1 MSKVC
6 EGKLHF
12 PRDEQEPVA
21 IKYRFYIETPS
32 GWRGEFTLREHRRFA
47 EGEGYVIELEDG
59 RRGNCYVKKM
69 VNRVMPA
76 VPPIYSYYFR
86 GIGRLEGPGE

>member
-1 MSKVC
+1 MSKTGV
-6 EGKLHF
+6 GKLHF
-12 PRDEQEPVA
+12 PRDEQDPVA
-21 IKYRFYIETPS
+21 IKYRFYVETPS

-59 RRGNCYVKKM
+59 QRGNCYVKKM
-69 VNRVMPA
+69 VNRVISA

-86 GIGRLEGPGE
+86 GIGRFEGPGK